1 MRILLTVTNYP
12 PLPGGLGV
20 YVQNLAEQLGGRG
33 HEVTVLTMQGK
44 DFREEIRGLIRVV
57 SVPRDLSY
65 RDVFALPVAPAT
77 YRVIASEISRAD
89 VVNAHTRYFPLTFI
103 SVKQARKAGVPVL
116 VTEHGGGFVRG
127 ASLLTVGGARLAD
140 MTTGRWALRNCSGVL
155 SVSAKSQEFVKNL
168 SGVTAE
174 IVGNGL
180 DLDFWN
186 RQRAVGNQSV
196 AIPADRVRNIVFV
209 GRIVAE
215 KGWSLLLSAWRKIP
229 EPLRRGY
236 RLVFVGDGP
245 DLNKLRQ
252 EIARLN
258 LTDVLAVGQ
267 QPRTMIR
274 DLLCSGV
281 LVNPSRAAEG
291 FQTTLLEARAV
302 GAYVLTTPV
311 GGAVETVTDQQ
322 LGLVIDSEDPE
333 IWAAEISGALAQA
346 GVAVGR
352 SDISRYGWPELA
364 ERYAKALGAAR
375 STNLVL

>member
-12 PLPGGLGV
+12 PLSGGLGV
-20 YVQNLAEQLGGRG
+20 YVHNLAEQLGGKG

-44 DFREEIRGLIRVV
+44 GFREEMRGAIRVV

-65 RDVFALPVAPAT
+65 RDVFALPVSPAT
-77 YRVIASEISRAD
+77 YRVIASEIARSD

-103 SVKQARKAGVPVL
+103 SVKQARKAGIPVL

-127 ASLLTVGGARLAD
+127 ASLPTVAGARLAD
-140 MTTGRWALRNCSGVL
+140 MTTGRWSLKNSSGVL
-155 SVSAKSQEFVKNL
+155 CVSAKSQEFVKNL
-168 SGVTAE
+168 SGVSGE

-186 RQRAVGNQSV
+186 RQRAVGDQPV
-196 AIPADRVRNIVFV
+196 VMPADRIRNIVFV
-209 GRIVAE
+209 GRLVAE
-215 KGWSLLLSAWRKIP
+215 KGWPLLLSAWRKIP
-229 EPLRRGY
+229 ESLRGGY

-267 QPRTMIR
+267 QPRTLIR

-302 GAYVLTTPV
+302 GAYVLTSPV
-311 GGAVETVTDQQ
+311 GGAAETVTDKQ
-322 LGLVIDSEDPE
+322 LGLVIDSDDPHV
-333 IWAAEISGALAQA
+333 WANEISGALAKA
-346 GVAVGR
+346 GVEVGR
-352 SDISRYGWPELA
+352 SEVTRYGWPELA
-364 ERYAKALGAAR
+364 ERYAKALEAAR
-375 STNLVL
+375 SSTLVL